1 MTKSSLA
8 EEDALEE
15 EIFLMADCDKVEKEK
30 RIRNSSWLMVENL
43 TTEVLDLADL
53 EGGTYYQ
60 CLGVGGQAYQG
71 IRTSRQSQ
79 KAYPGLRPA
88 PWRSPADDRSSSR

>member
-1 MTKSSLA
+1 MPLG
-8 EEDALEE
+8 
-15 EIFLMADCDKVEKEK
+15 
-30 RIRNSSWLMVENL
+30 L
-43 TTEVLDLADL
+43 TTEVLELADL

-79 KAYPGLRPA
+79 KAYPGLRPV
-88 PWRSPADDRSSSR
+88 PWRSPADLSSGPEEYYKKNEMRKFKSSNTS

>member
-1 MTKSSLA
+1 
-8 EEDALEE
+8 
-15 EIFLMADCDKVEKEK
+15 
-30 RIRNSSWLMVENL
+30 MVENL

-79 KAYPGLRPA
+79 KA
-88 PWRSPADDRSSSR
+88 